1 MSRGVRIVGLLA
13 PLLLLCLVGG
23 SFAAQ
28 RMVVCEYF
36 TSTT

>member
-1 MSRGVRIVGLLA
+1 MSSLIKYASVLALLA
-13 PLLLLCLVGG
+13 LMGG
-23 SFAAQ
+23 NAVAAE